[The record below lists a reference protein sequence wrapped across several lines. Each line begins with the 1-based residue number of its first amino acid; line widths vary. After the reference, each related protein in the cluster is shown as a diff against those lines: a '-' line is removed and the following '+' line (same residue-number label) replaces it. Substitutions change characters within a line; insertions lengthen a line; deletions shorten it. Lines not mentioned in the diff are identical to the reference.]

1 MVLNEKKLE
10 RSFIF
15 ILVSISIRLPYKE
28 APPNVIYKPAPSP
41 LFIDEQISF
50 HMKPEASAKKRK
62 RNKRKAKKIRKS
74 SNNDNS
80 NNLNVNQTS
89 NNDVD
94 RSNYE
99 WYLLANEWYNSLYA
113 FYMFLIYK
121 SYNY

>member
-1 MVLNEKKLE
+1 MVNEKKLE

-28 APPNVIYKPAPSP
+28 APLNVIYKPAPSP

-62 RNKRKAKKIRKS
+62 RNKRKAKKIKKS
-74 SNNDNS
+74 FNNDNS
-80 NNLNVNQTS
+80 NNLNVNQIW
-89 NNDVD
+89 NYDVY

>member
-1 MVLNEKKLE
+1 MVNEKKLE

-28 APPNVIYKPAPSP
+28 APLNVIFKPAPSP

-50 HMKPEASAKKRK
+50 HMKPEASVKKRK

-74 SNNDNS
+74 FNNDNS
-80 NNLNVNQTS
+80 NNLNVNQIW
-89 NNDVD
+89 NYDVY